1 MDWFRAL
8 RYCRKNF
15 TDLTPAWFSTSD
27 MQTLAPKD
35 DSAWIGYIA
44 HPNIY
49 WSDGSDSSF
58 RYWDDY
64 KKIFGIFG
72 SLYGAADLKTSG
84 KWRLLPSDT
93 KLPFVCYD
101 NLPAPL
107 PTTTKAPG
115 KSNVHKK
122 GT

>member
-1 MDWFRAL
+1 
-8 RYCRKNF
+8 
-15 TDLTPAWFSTSD
+15 

-35 DSAWIGYIA
+35 DSAWIGHIV

-49 WSDGSDSSF
+49 WGDGKDSSF
-58 RYWDDY
+58 RYWDDS
-64 KKIFGIFG
+64 KKIFGTFG
-72 SLYGAADLKTSG
+72 SLYGAADLKRSG

-107 PTTTKAPG
+107 PTTTKAPR